1 MEEKKETVNIKK
13 FKTTRVKTS
22 TVFQMEATECGA
34 ASLAM
39 VLGYYGCNIPL
50 EKLRVDLGDVEI
62 DVLSLEKQKEKE
74 QTSEQKNGKKK
85 RRK

>member
-1 MEEKKETVNIKK
+1 MEEQDKKINVKK
-13 FKTTRVKTS
+13 FKNTRVKTS

-50 EKLRVDLGDVEI
+50 EKLRVDCGVSRNAGD
-62 DVLSLEKQKEKE
+62 
-74 QTSEQKNGKKK
+74 
-85 RRK
+85 